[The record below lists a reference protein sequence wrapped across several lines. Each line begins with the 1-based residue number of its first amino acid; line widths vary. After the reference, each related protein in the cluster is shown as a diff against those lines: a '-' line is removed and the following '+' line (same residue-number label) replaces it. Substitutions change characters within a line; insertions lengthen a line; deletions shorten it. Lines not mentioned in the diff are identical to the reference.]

1 MTYTLRIKAETV
13 DEQINVLTILEK
25 EGYIW
30 NSKELPTKIIPKE
43 RYGKDYIY
51 IEASHDLK
59 KLATTDEKYENKSIE
74 DITYGEF
81 LARRKKV
88 IL

>member
-13 DEQINVLTILEK
+13 DEQINVLTILEN
-25 EGYIW
+25 EDYIW
-30 NSKELPTKIIPKE
+30 NDKQLPTKFIPKE

-51 IEASHDLK
+51 IEVYQDLK
-59 KLATTDEKYENKSIE
+59 KLATTNERYEGESIE
-74 DITYGEF
+74 DITCGEF

-88 IL
+88 VL